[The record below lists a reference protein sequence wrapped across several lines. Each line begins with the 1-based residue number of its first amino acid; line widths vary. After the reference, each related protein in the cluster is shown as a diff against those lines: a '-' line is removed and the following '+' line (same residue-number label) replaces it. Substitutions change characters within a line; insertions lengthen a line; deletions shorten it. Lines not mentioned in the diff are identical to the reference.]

1 MYCSSTKGLDVQ
13 RDRRKFLAGSRIR
26 DEIIRVM
33 SECHVILIFHSIRSA
48 EKPWTTFERE
58 VAFDLEMDAKRKGI
72 RPPRIIYVLLDD
84 VELPS
89 ITERHRIAIAAKGR
103 QPDDVCAEIFQ
114 HALEIP
120 SLGRSGALAANTSLT
135 RQASS
140 SEIDDRTAR
149 RQYASLRA
157 KIALYMKGLRQR
169 MPQPAAD
176 PTVPKGFE
184 AWPDNFNGLEAKRF
198 IVYLR
203 SSGCRWAIRVAN
215 GRSSMLPGCLDCEHS
230 LAGSTFGRRVES
242 HQYVQQFERAIAGV
256 EFATHPVLCVY
267 NEGNFFNTD
276 ELPATARRQIL
287 RRIDRI
293 PDVKAVI
300 VESLPRY
307 LTKGVLAEMR
317 KILGPR
323 VIEIGIGLES
333 ADAVIRTL
341 CVNKSYTLNDFVA
354 AVARVRPYA
363 QALAYVLL
371 KPAFLTRKGST

>member
-1 MYCSSTKGLDVQ
+1 
-13 RDRRKFLAGSRIR
+13 
-26 DEIIRVM
+26 
-33 SECHVILIFHSIRSA
+33 
-48 EKPWTTFERE
+48 
-58 VAFDLEMDAKRKGI
+58 
-72 RPPRIIYVLLDD
+72 
-84 VELPS
+84 
-89 ITERHRIAIAAKGR
+89 
-103 QPDDVCAEIFQ
+103 
-114 HALEIP
+114 
-120 SLGRSGALAANTSLT
+120 
-135 RQASS
+135 
-140 SEIDDRTAR
+140 
-149 RQYASLRA
+149 
-157 KIALYMKGLRQR
+157 
-169 MPQPAAD
+169 
-176 PTVPKGFE
+176 
-184 AWPDNFNGLEAKRF
+184 
-198 IVYLR
+198 
-203 SSGCRWAIRVAN
+203 
-215 GRSSMLPGCLDCEHS
+215 MLPGCLDCEHS

-371 KPAFLTRKGST
+371 KPAFLTEKEALEDAVSTCRYAFDNGIDIVSLEPVNISDYNMSGRLNRIGSYRSCWLWTIVEVVRRASEMGTVRLGGEQFAPKYEHHPWNCPRCTSAFYKAFQRYNATMDVGVLTALRCECRSQWEATLAMKHGSLVERIGSALDELGHQGGFLGA